1 MTWLLLG
8 THRAHSAPPATSA
21 HARTVMG
28 DSLCVSRKPGARELG
43 LGAGWERKGR
53 ELTAPTASEV
63 YLTSHMAGHPLSAD
77 CEGTF
82 LVPHSIRFPD
92 SPLPRHRD
100 RDSEGLE
107 AGSVSDGREV
117 ACTSSCQPQS
127 PLPSRATTHFKP
139 SKVMLPTN
147 AAFWGMFPPTCY
159 SSRCVHLGSHSPPN
173 NLRPGLLKALRS
185 ESKTSAV

>member
-1 MTWLLLG
+1 MLAESLG
-8 THRAHSAPPATSA
+8 QGSW
-21 HARTVMG
+21 
-28 DSLCVSRKPGARELG
+28 
-43 LGAGWERKGR
+43 GWERGGKEKG
-53 ELTAPTASEV
+53 ESSLLPQLLEV